1 MKVNQLSLLSVAT
14 HTSKYEGGANLSP
27 KAANERVRDYNKQ
40 IYERRKIINAKAE
53 VKRKLKAE
61 AEA

>member
-1 MKVNQLSLLSVAT
+1 LLSVAT
-14 HTSKYEGGANLSP
+14 HTSKYEGGASLSP
-27 KAANERVRDYNKQ
+27 KAANERVKDYNKQ

-53 VKRKLKAE
+53 LKRKLKAE